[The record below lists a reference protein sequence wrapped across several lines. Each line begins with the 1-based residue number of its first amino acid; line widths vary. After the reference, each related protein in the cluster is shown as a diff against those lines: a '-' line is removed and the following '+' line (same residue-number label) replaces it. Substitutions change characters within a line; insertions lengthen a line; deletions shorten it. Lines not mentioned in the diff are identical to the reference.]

1 MAHDNIVEAHLN
13 FVLRLPPDFC
23 GALPLQAWGATTSRL
38 AGSNLPT
45 RFRLLRYR
53 FAFRRARWRNRRFG
67 CGGGCG
73 FTVPGVGVGVAKA
86 AEEGQSNVRSTKG
99 PDVIRAVAAPV
110 QTRDC
115 F

>member
-1 MAHDNIVEAHLN
+1 MTHVNIVEAHLN

-23 GALPLQAWGATTSRL
+23 GALPLQASGTTTARL

-53 FAFRRARWRNRRFG
+53 FAFGRARWRKRRFG

-73 FTVPGVGVGVAKA
+73 FTVPGVGVAKA
-86 AEEGQSNVRSTKG
+86 AEEGQSDVRSTES

-110 QTRDC
+110 QTREC